1 MERRAIRAVELGALN
16 MTIIRKSSIVDG
28 TILLTLVAMACAQ
41 TQSAQPAQNPVP
53 EATSPETVKA
63 NTRLVV
69 VDVIATDSKGQP
81 ITGLKQEDF
90 RVFEDGREQKIT
102 DLIFREPA
110 KSPSAPA
117 PLESNI
123 FTNVPQLQHASSLNV
138 VLLDEING
146 ESSSHMYAQE
156 RLQKYLE
163 SSPGLQLTAI
173 FALENK
179 KIALLHDFTTDAK
192 ALKQTVASYKPR
204 GINRMELQGAMASP
218 FLTKGAFHTDET
230 SMENTLI
237 ALKSFAQ
244 ILAGYPGRKN
254 LIWISE
260 AFPVSLFAD
269 GIGQGGLNT
278 SASQLMHT
286 SPNVGGR
293 IPLEQQ
299 ETSQLQVQEFT
310 AEDFNPAA
318 GRSFASEITEV
329 ANALM
334 NAHVSL
340 YPVDAAGL
348 GKTDLIASQSVMN
361 TIAAGTGGRAFY
373 NSNALDTGIRSSI
386 DDGSTYYTLS
396 YYPNNK
402 LWNSRFRFI
411 QIRTPH
417 PDVNLR
423 YRVGYY
429 ALDPEVAKD
438 PKQVTA
444 DLSEALTL
452 DAPAT
457 TAVLFKAGVAP
468 SEKEHNKVL
477 VNFAIDPHTLSFTQK
492 EDGLQHA
499 QVSCAIIVYS
509 EKGSFIKQEANHL
522 NASLKPENYQKLMQQ
537 YFPCQKTI
545 DLKSGK
551 YILKLG
557 VVDRV
562 TNLIGTTTAK
572 VTVP

>member
-1 MERRAIRAVELGALN
+1 
-16 MTIIRKSSIVDG
+16 MTIIRKSSMIAG
-28 TILLTLVAMACAQ
+28 TILLALVAAAYAQ
-41 TQSAQPAQNPVP
+41 TPSAQPAQNPVP
-53 EATSPETVKA
+53 EGTSPETLKA

-117 PLESNI
+117 PLEPNV
-123 FTNVPQLQHASSLNV
+123 FTNVPQLQHASSINV

-146 ESSSHMYAQE
+146 EFASHAYAEE
-156 RLQKYLE
+156 RLEKFLG
-163 SSPGLQLTAI
+163 SAPALQLTAI
-173 FALENK
+173 FALEK
-179 KIALLHDFTTDAK
+179 KKVTLLHDFTTDTK
-192 ALKQTVASYKPR
+192 ALKQTLGGYKPR

-230 SMENTLI
+230 TIENTLG
-237 ALKSFAQ
+237 ALKSLAQ

-278 SASQLMHT
+278 SVSQMMHT
-286 SPNVGGR
+286 SPSSGLPAG
-293 IPLEQQ
+293 QQ
-299 ETSQLQVQEFT
+299 EATQLQVQGFSP
-310 AEDFNPAA
+310 EDFNPAA

-348 GKTDLIASQSVMN
+348 GKNDRIASQSVMN
-361 TIAAGTGGRAFY
+361 TMAAGTGGRAFY

-402 LWNSRFRFI
+402 LWNGKFRII
-411 QIRTPH
+411 QIGTSH

-423 YRVGYY
+423 YRAGYY
-429 ALDPEVAKD
+429 ALDPELVKD
-438 PKQVTA
+438 PKQIAA

-457 TAVLFKAGVAP
+457 TAVLFKAGVVP
-468 SEKEHNKVL
+468 SDKEHNKVL
-477 VNFAIDPHTLSFTQK
+477 VNFAIDPHTVSFTQK
-492 EDGLQHA
+492 DDGLHHA
-499 QVSCAIIVYS
+499 QVSCAVVVYS
-509 EKGSFIKQEANHL
+509 EKGSFVKQEANNL
-522 NASLKPENYQKLMQQ
+522 NATLKPENYQKLMQQ
-537 YFPCQKTI
+537 YFPCQKTV
-545 DLKSGK
+545 DLRSGK